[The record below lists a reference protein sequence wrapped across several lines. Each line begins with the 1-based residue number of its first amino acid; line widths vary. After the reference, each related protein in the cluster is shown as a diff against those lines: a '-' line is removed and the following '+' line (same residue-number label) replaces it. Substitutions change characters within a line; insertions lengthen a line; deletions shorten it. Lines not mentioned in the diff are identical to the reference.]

1 MPKIESPDEWL
12 LLCVAVARMGTLHP
26 NYFTWSGHARG
37 DLEKVIRAGLAI
49 MRGRRAGY
57 LHKPPILIKEPVIAT
72 DRLDL
77 VHNTFVNQTRGLRDS
92 GTLFRDV
99 EIRWTSVVPHLRPM
113 AEARWGCKV
122 TIAPTHSIAIPAET
136 IVSSPKKTRQRTA
149 RSRAEQAISALYPN
163 GVPEQA
169 ELPNALLSRAVGEW
183 LKSKNLPDV
192 KNDSILRAAG
202 RRGK

>member
-1 MPKIESPDEWL
+1 MAPEGEWIL
-12 LLCVAVARMGTLHP
+12 LSTAVVRMGTLHP
-26 NYFTWSGHARG
+26 NYFTWPGHARG

-49 MRGRRAGY
+49 IRGRRAGY
-57 LHKPPILIKEPVIAT
+57 LHKPPILIKEPVTAT

-77 VHNTFVNQTRGLRDS
+77 VHNTFVKQARGLRDS

-99 EIRWTSVVPHLRPM
+99 EIRWASVVPHLRSM
-113 AEARWGCKV
+113 TEARWGYKV

-136 IVSSPKKTRQRTA
+136 IVSGPKKTRQRTA

-169 ELPNALLSRAVGEW
+169 ELPNVLLYRAVNEW
-183 LKSKNLPDV
+183 LKGKQLPDV